1 MSSIIDEKKELVI
14 PSNVKSEKIG
24 NNISKFVISPLEHGF
39 GITIGNALR
48 RVLLS
53 RIKGHAI
60 YAIEIEGVKHEFST
74 IDGVLEDVIEIVSNL
89 KNLYFKNLD
98 NGVTGEVIELNLD
111 RDSFKGSDINKVSK
125 SYKVVN
131 EDLVICHFSKDVNFK
146 IKLYVNTGYGFCV
159 AKEFDKEKD
168 KIGKIYIDSIY
179 SPVVNVAFSTEDV
192 RIKDVIDYDSLTI
205 TVETNGTITPEE
217 AIKEGAELLIDHFI
231 LFTSKKKFVRET
243 DEEPEVII
251 DIKTMKLK
259 ELLNKPLKSFNFNRR
274 PLNCFE
280 AAGIKYVKD
289 LVKMSEAQLRAIKS
303 LGAKTVNEIQEFMAN
318 NNLSFEM
325 DIKKYEL

>member
-1 MSSIIDEKKELVI
+1 MSTVLEEKKELVI
-14 PSNVKSEKIG
+14 PSTIKSEKIG

-60 YAIEIEGVKHEFST
+60 YAIEIDGVKHEFST
-74 IDGVLEDVIEIVSNL
+74 IDGVLEDVVEIVSNL

-98 NGVTGEVIELNLD
+98 QDVVNEVIELQLS

-125 SYKVVN
+125 SFKVVN
-131 EDLVICHFSKDVNFK
+131 EDLVICHFSKEVNFK
-146 IKLYVNTGYGFCV
+146 IKLYINSGYGFCI
-159 AKEFDKEKD
+159 AKEFNKEVD

-179 SPVVNVAFSTEDV
+179 NPVVNVAFNIEDV

-205 TVETNGTITPEE
+205 TVQTNGAITPEE
-217 AIKEGAELLIDHFI
+217 AIKEASELLIDHFI
-231 LFTSKKKFVRET
+231 LFTSRKRFVSDI
-243 DEEPEVII
+243 DEEPEMII
-251 DIKTMKLK
+251 DIETMKLK
-259 ELLNKPLKSFNFNRR
+259 ELLNKPIVSFSFSQRAK
-274 PLNCFE
+274 NCFVLSN
-280 AAGIKYVKD
+280 IVYVKD
-289 LVKMSEAQLRAIKS
+289 VVKMSREELLGIKS
-303 LGAKTVNEIQEFMAN
+303 LGKKTFSEIEQFLNN
-318 NNLSFEM
+318 NNLNFGM

>member
-1 MSSIIDEKKELVI
+1 MY
-14 PSNVKSEKIG
+14 
-24 NNISKFVISPLEHGF
+24 
-39 GITIGNALR
+39 
-48 RVLLS
+48 LS
-53 RIKGHAI
+53 
-60 YAIEIEGVKHEFST
+60 
-74 IDGVLEDVIEIVSNL
+74 LNL

-217 AIKEGAELLIDHFI
+217 AIKEEKRAEWEGISVKDHLLRYINSGM
-231 LFTSKKKFVRET
+231 SKK
-243 DEEPEVII
+243 D
-251 DIKTMKLK
+251 
-259 ELLNKPLKSFNFNRR
+259 
-274 PLNCFE
+274 
-280 AAGIKYVKD
+280 
-289 LVKMSEAQLRAIKS
+289 AIKQV
-303 LGAKTVNEIQEFMAN
+303 AKDRDV
-318 NNLSFEM
+318 SKR
-325 DIKKYEL
+325 DIYAEATELDI